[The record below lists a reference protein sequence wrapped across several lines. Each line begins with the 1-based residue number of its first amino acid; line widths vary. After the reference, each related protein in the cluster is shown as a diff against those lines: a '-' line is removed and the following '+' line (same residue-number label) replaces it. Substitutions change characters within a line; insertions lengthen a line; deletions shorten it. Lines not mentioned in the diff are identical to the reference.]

1 MRAERAFHN
10 RYEFDLEM
18 RDIHEWPARR
28 ERSPPGGT
36 RRCGGPERVH
46 SAAKG
51 ISSRPLAGADPR
63 MARSMSIRARSTTGT
78 CRWPG

>member
-1 MRAERAFHN
+1 MRAERTFHN

-18 RDIHEWPARR
+18 IEIHEWPARR
-28 ERSPPGGT
+28 ERLLPRACGYGSP
-36 RRCGGPERVH
+36 RVLQ

-51 ISSRPLAGADPR
+51 ISIRPLAGADPR

-78 CRWPG
+78 RR